1 MMSVNE
7 YSAAECGA
15 ATTHAAQCILSV
27 HGVFEVAAL
36 ISTVVRVDFQGVVT
50 GVPSAFGHLSR
61 RLTGNLLIL
70 HVRGHHV

>member
-15 ATTHAAQCILSV
+15 ATTHAAKYLLSV

-50 GVPSAFGHLSR
+50 GVHPAFGHFNMCRSEVIRYTL
-61 RLTGNLLIL
+61 
-70 HVRGHHV
+70 